1 MKQERIFIKRIP
13 ALKFSKQ
20 VDGVVCWF
28 QTMGSIK
35 KKDKFTGKIKSK
47 PALVTRY
54 KVKY

>member
-1 MKQERIFIKRIP
+1 MKHERIFIKRIP